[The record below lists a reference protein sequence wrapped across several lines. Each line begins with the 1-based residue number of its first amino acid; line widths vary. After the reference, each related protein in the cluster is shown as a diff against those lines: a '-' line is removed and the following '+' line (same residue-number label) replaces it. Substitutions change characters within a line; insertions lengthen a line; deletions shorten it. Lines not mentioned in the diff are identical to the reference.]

1 MSTTTQYATRIELRG
16 NETDHSPSAC
26 IYIANG
32 NLVIETL
39 NGVGLRFVSS
49 GSVHTE
55 TPAGDATW
63 DVAGTVKTVAGGNI
77 EACSGADIWHCA
89 NQGVHTDAGTGG
101 VTVQSAADV
110 LHTTAG
116 EHRIE
121 ATDLDLHARSILR
134 EDAGGVGHSYVAQ
147 NADNG
152 HAQVH
157 YWTPWHGTGNDPH
170 PPEHPRIGTGDA
182 TCPPIDD
189 EPCPTGVVDTS
200 GLG

>member
-1 MSTTTQYATRIELRG
+1 MSANTTQYTTRIELRG
-16 NETDHSPSAC
+16 NDTDHSPAAC
-26 IYIANG
+26 IYIDSG
-32 NLVIETL
+32 NLVIETF

-49 GSVHTE
+49 
-55 TPAGDATW
+55 
-63 DVAGTVKTVAGGNI
+63 
-77 EACSGADIWHCA
+77 
-89 NQGVHTDAGTGG
+89 GG

-182 TCPPIDD
+182 TCPPIDN